1 MFAIPSPALAETDCT
16 YASGQAVSETVPVG
30 SGSVTVYAGGGV
42 TGDATAAAGACADN
56 IAPAAGFDGGYAE
69 AGAGEDPGAG
79 SADPG
84 LVAGQPDGYA
94 VVDGS
99 DSNID
104 PSGFSDGYVGV
115 SNWED
120 GATRTDSAQCSA
132 TGPDNGSA
140 GSTNSGGCVG
150 ADVGGWVYVPGDI
163 PTPACGNTSG
173 NAWDGSGNTGG
184 NKRDGCSIP

>member
-1 MFAIPSPALAETDCT
+1 MRRPAVILAAAAGAVAMFAIPSPALAETDCT

-42 TGDATAAAGACADN
+42 TGDATAAAGACA
-56 IAPAAGFDGGYAE
+56 
-69 AGAGEDPGAG
+69 
-79 SADPG
+79 
-84 LVAGQPDGYA
+84 
-94 VVDGS
+94 
-99 DSNID
+99 D